1 MRVKKKLYLRVKKNI
16 KRYIREDIRNIGIIR
31 EYGQSDEWKMK
42 AIFSFGDLIGHK
54 RALAKNEEF
63 YKNQI
68 KKVCKNYE
76 RN

>member
-68 KKVCKNYE
+68 KKVGKK
-76 RN
+76 R